1 MLERLNPIIRL
12 VCLALAG
19 LIVYQLSQLA
29 FKRDVIARSSFNLSA
44 IKTESKSTN
53 SVSTNSPA
61 KKDTNAAPT
70 NAAPASGTAPE
81 MLLPP
86 GVTLPP
92 GVSMPQGMAMA
103 MRGGPSG
110 RSGRGS
116 PGGGPSDLPPEV
128 QAMVEKIKTSQILGP
143 DIKPPP
149 MALLGIA
156 GKYVFLRAPSG
167 QTGMIRE
174 GEELGG
180 VKLIRI
186 GTNRVLVEHEKQQKE
201 LMIFEGFGG
210 ESLMPKT
217 EGKK

>member
-1 MLERLNPIIRL
+1 MLERLNPLLRL

-19 LIVYQLSQLA
+19 LVLYQVSQLA

-44 IKTESKSTN
+44 IKTNTVSTNEASTN
-53 SVSTNSPA
+53 SAV
-61 KKDTNAAPT
+61 KKDTNAPPT
-70 NAAPASGTAPE
+70 NAAPATAMPPE
-81 MLLPP
+81 MGLPP

-92 GVSMPQGMAMA
+92 GVSMPPGMAMA
-103 MRGGPSG
+103 MRGGPGG
-110 RSGRGS
+110 RLSR
-116 PGGGPSDLPPEV
+116 GGGGGASDLPSDV
-128 QAMVEKIKTSQILGP
+128 QALVEKIKTSQILGP

-156 GKYVFLRAPSG
+156 GKDVFLRAPSG

-180 VKLIRI
+180 VKLLRV
-186 GTNRVLVEHEKQQKE
+186 GTNRVLIEHEKQQKE
-201 LMIFEGFGG
+201 LIIFEGIGG
-210 ESLMPKT
+210 ESLVPKP